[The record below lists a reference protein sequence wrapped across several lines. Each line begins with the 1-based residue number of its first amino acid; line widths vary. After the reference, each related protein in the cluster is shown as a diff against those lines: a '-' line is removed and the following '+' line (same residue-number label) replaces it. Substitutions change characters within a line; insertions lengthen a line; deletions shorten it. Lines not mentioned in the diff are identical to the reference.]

1 MSSNADRLQLVREFI
16 VQDFLFGRD
25 NGFASTE
32 SMLDSGMI
40 DSTGVLQLVAFLEQ
54 TFGIKIIARSIETR
68 RLSSTWPTA
77 ARSAM
82 ASAKAPRTSSSTSQP
97 SVSSS
102 PFQ

>member
-25 NGFASTE
+25 NGFASSE

-54 TFGIKIIARSIETR
+54 TFSIKVEDDELVPENLDSPDSIGR
-68 RLSSTWPTA
+68 FLGS
-77 ARSAM
+77 
-82 ASAKAPRTSSSTSQP
+82 KLGAPAT
-97 SVSSS
+97 
-102 PFQ
+102 